1 MNDLSF
7 ENGMKCNFYKNAN
20 LHSVTIG
27 LYIKAGLMYEKNG
40 VFGISHLLEHL
51 FFRRL
56 SDLEQKELYF
66 LTESI
71 GADLKGITYR
81 DCICF
86 SMTVASKYFKD
97 AMVIFEKFFDLY
109 EWTDEDIAKEKK
121 VHIERL
127 SKEDIELI
135 KNEMKQNIMSEEELF
150 DFIRRTQSEVLSQYE
165 IKTGKPNE
173 LVKVGYSL
181 DGRKIAW
188 SNAIVFEIAHQS
200 EFNDKGGYVDSKNE
214 VSKYEFLENLILQ
227 MEQEFSEKLDLPV
240 SVFLK

>member
-1 MNDLSF
+1 MVF
-7 ENGMKCNFYKNAN
+7 EEDIPQKQM
-20 LHSVTIG
+20 L
-27 LYIKAGLMYEKNG
+27 E
-40 VFGISHLLEHL
+40 LLFPPSL
-51 FFRRL
+51 
-56 SDLEQKELYF
+56 
-66 LTESI
+66 
-71 GADLKGITYR
+71 DLK
-81 DCICF
+81 
-86 SMTVASKYFKD
+86 
-97 AMVIFEKFFDLY
+97 L
-109 EWTDEDIAKEKK
+109 AKEKNLCDGNEFSNEYLYIQAFYRK
-121 VHIERL
+121 TFEHYIVNEIDLEKYNNILKESNLRFIPCDEVKQNVYQRLSKLGFEFIYLRNNIHIERL

-150 DFIRRTQSEVLSQYE
+150 DFIRRTQSEVLSQYD

-188 SNAIVFEIAHQS
+188 SNAIIFEIAHQS

-214 VSKYEFLENLILQ
+214 VAKYEFLENLILQ